1 MKPRRQT
8 EPTVNSFIRRERSD
22 QTIVRTSSAGAWW
35 YLLLPFVIIAF
46 FYLFS
51 GLNIRGVEIPATK
64 FIDRDELVRA
74 YEAQRGE
81 SAWLVFR
88 QSNWLLF
95 DAQALQ
101 TKLESDY
108 YFNYLKVSKNLKNLS
123 IVLQFDEKEYNLI
136 WQEGE
141 TNHYVNYQG
150 EIIFSVPANQPI
162 KDKTVVVFNELASKR
177 QGRSILVDEKYLRF
191 ASALDDALN
200 AKTKGLSQRRLGV
213 GAEFNTVKVLINN
226 GPVLYFNTESDINDQ
241 LNKLEA
247 LRQSELADGRV
258 FNAQKY
264 IDLRYGKSIY
274 YQ

>member
-1 MKPRRQT
+1 
-8 EPTVNSFIRRERSD
+8 
-22 QTIVRTSSAGAWW
+22 
-35 YLLLPFVIIAF
+35 
-46 FYLFS
+46 
-51 GLNIRGVEIPATK
+51 
-64 FIDRDELVRA
+64 
-74 YEAQRGE
+74 
-81 SAWLVFR
+81 
-88 QSNWLLF
+88 
-95 DAQALQ
+95 
-101 TKLESDY
+101 
-108 YFNYLKVSKNLKNLS
+108 
-123 IVLQFDEKEYNLI
+123 
-136 WQEGE
+136 
-141 TNHYVNYQG
+141 
-150 EIIFSVPANQPI
+150 
-162 KDKTVVVFNELASKR
+162 
-177 QGRSILVDEKYLRF
+177 LRF